1 MFKKFAIAATFAIAS
16 SAAMAADQPYFYA
29 GLDAGSSKVEGADR
43 ETSYGAFAGY
53 QINENFGIEA
63 GYRRLADT
71 TALGADLTVD
81 QISLSGIGTIPL
93 SNGFSVYGRLGYN
106 RIGAEATIGNV
117 SAKDHENKAL
127 YGIGLGYTFSPTV
140 AGRLE
145 VQKPDGDITN
155 ISAGVAF
162 RF

>member
-1 MFKKFAIAATFAIAS
+1 MFKKIAIAATLAVLS

-29 GLDAGSSKVEGADR
+29 GADAGSTKVEGADR

-53 QINENFGIEA
+53 QINENFGVEA

-71 TALGADLTVD
+71 DILTGNLKVD

-93 SNGFSVYGRLGYN
+93 NNGFSVYGRLGYN
-106 RIGAEATIGNV
+106 RVTADADVGGV
-117 SAKDHENKAL
+117 GYKDHENKAL
-127 YGIGLGYTFSPTV
+127 YGIGLGYAFSPTV

-155 ISAGVAF
+155 VSVGVAF